1 MAGYKGDLNYYA
13 KSVEILERLNG
24 DSTVLIAECCSHA
37 PLSEDIGRVKIPRM
51 LKKKFPGI
59 GVEIVSGTDFP
70 DDLTKY
76 ICKWNLG

>member
-37 PLSEDIGRVKIPRM
+37 PLSEDIG
-51 LKKKFPGI
+51 
-59 GVEIVSGTDFP
+59 SG
-70 DDLTKY
+70 
-76 ICKWNLG
+76 